1 MLSDLMELS
10 VTGYQKL
17 VIPAAE
23 TIDSI
28 NHEALVSEINLL
40 FNLLLII
47 INKKVLGEQK
57 YPGIF
62 KNCRLFP
69 IFILK

>member
-1 MLSDLMELS
+1 MLTDLLECS
-10 VTGYQKL
+10 ITEYQKL

-23 TIDSI
+23 TTDSI
-28 NHEALVSEINLL
+28 NHEALVSEVNLL

-62 KNCRLFP
+62 KNCRLLP